1 MKNAYRGAY
10 PNATRKY
17 GWCYLMQV
25 AMVYHGQQEEYEVR
39 ILPDDSLNN
48 KVQSLE
54 KKVWHSL
61 EESRWS
67 W

>member
-1 MKNAYRGAY
+1 
-10 PNATRKY
+10 
-17 GWCYLMQV
+17 MQV

-54 KKVWHSL
+54 KKV
-61 EESRWS
+61 
-67 W
+67 